1 MSVEVQK
8 LISREK
14 ELAKNKITQFERK
27 MTEFDRQRQ
36 TAVFEKEK
44 QEAKWSTERGKY
56 QSEIE
61 ELK

>member
-1 MSVEVQK
+1 
-8 LISREK
+8 
-14 ELAKNKITQFERK
+14 